1 MKSKKIVFT
10 FGRFNP
16 PTVGHLLLATRV
28 KQEATR
34 RGADHI
40 IYGSNSQDRK
50 KNPLGARDKLRF
62 MKKIL
67 KGFNIA
73 ISSNVV
79 TPFAVLDQLQKDG
92 YTDIVMVVGADRVT
106 EFKRGMGKYIG
117 PKKKYKFKSFEV
129 ISAGERDPDSEG
141 VSGMSASKM
150 RSAASDGNL
159 DAFQLGIP
167 SHVSARDTEMLFK
180 KVQTGMGVKP
190 FVAESWF
197 NYDEFLEFLE
207 ENDLKKFD
215 MGGEGIDVPAI
226 DNTAWGTEGIK
237 KSAKKKKK
245 VKIDEARV
253 VIPSSISQ
261 DQKAMLGDAINATS
275 NYLQY
280 SHTKRATPHNIHTFQ
295 PATLSTA
302 MQHLQQKRIT
312 GQHKGTYL
320 RLIKS
325 MGNIAAGVEHEEDN
339 ELNELTIQA
348 RRKMAMSAKRTAKRR
363 ARKRK
368 MKEKRKKSTGEI
380 KKKARKSAVL
390 RIRSKMIKGMKWN
403 ELSYS
408 QREAIGERLKK
419 KKGAIQKLSK
429 RLLPATQKAEQ
440 ERLKR
445 VRAKMTTNDPS
456 KAVEK
461 FEDINVDFENEI
473 LMEDKELRDKI
484 AANDAQNKQK
494 QETKDKDPW
503 NNVLIV
509 RDNNEKIKLIPKGDY
524 NPEKHTIEQGTVEGE
539 DENGRPIKNGRG
551 KVDRGSAGNISAD
564 PDFQG
569 TQTYRDLIGYEKEQ
583 EEKAKKAKAKDEA
596 KGKKDDET
604 KDGEGQPLETPVNPK
619 VQAAAD
625 RAGIAGGDAE
635 EAEAK
640 VRTASAKQKL
650 AQIEPQETDGSVA
663 SPEEIQKKTAKMAE
677 QKLKNGAKDKTDF
690 RAVDVEP
697 GVAVEFNRMQG
708 HPDEIANVS
717 SDNWKMLENSATLI
731 TSGVEKYGIVEESAA
746 ARVVRDSIN
755 PLIEELD
762 PNGELQWHMEHS
774 GSSMKGL
781 KPSKHWLDNNA
792 TNATPKSDIVLV
804 GINEKGERIEHGIS
818 VKAGPSQLLSPT
830 PEEANA
836 IITGIFGKMI
846 SHCEGKSTEECKSLL
861 QSETGTKENIDKLV
875 KLIMNH
881 NKMRFQTGKGVGP
894 MGWFTPGGRYTRA
907 EGKPDYWDVYGPGSK
922 CKKNKLGN
930 VNPDCATSWESLE
943 GEEPKAE
950 HWKGTEAEYDQNVID
965 AIHDSADYREELN
978 ASMNEILNESKEFTL
993 GLIHEAMTGCIKF
1006 CGCCDADC
1014 GCTSAVP
1021 THYLTMAPDGSDSA
1035 IREIDE
1041 QLLMDVAKETLFNF
1055 QLKSSGRK
1063 EMREGRKQ
1071 ATGVYPSYIA
1081 LRSQKKPKSKKPY
1094 ASINDGVQ
1102 PFLKY
1107 SNIFIKEDMDIKDA
1121 KRAFENDLKN
1131 PGNIEEREKEFKSVK
1146 GDPARLLNA
1155 LNLKI
1160 DNVDTNEVPW
1170 QDIGMMKPS
1179 NKSTIVRID
1188 GKKKRISIMNFK
1200 QKEEDMN
1207 EEFKLLTEPDILD
1220 RLVQQLMDK
1229 GMQKDQAYATAT
1241 RSLQKNGVL
1250 KKGTQKLTDKGET
1263 RNAMTPGERA
1273 KSREIK
1279 RSNKNRSF
1287 KDYTYSAKE
1296 NTATLKD
1303 SYEFKDS
1310 SVHGMGSFASKDIS
1324 ENDMVGLYYL
1334 NLLNEDENAPQYQRT
1349 DFCRFTNHSKYTSNI
1364 SLVEMCD
1371 GNYYTY
1377 ATKDIKEGDEILID
1391 YFHVFDTI
1399 LPALKEAGEVIPEV
1413 LRWTEGY
1420 ENMEIPY
1427 DGFGDL
1433 RDELAY
1439 FNVIDEAVN
1448 VATGRQEPEL
1458 VADSVVNTVKDKIDA
1473 FKFYHSLPQRK
1484 LRKRKKEE
1492 KKEVKKYN
1500 KMVGI
1505 NSEVEFDKGT
1515 ELEERN
1521 FDRGEIVKGRRGH
1534 HADQE
1539 YTVHSGTT
1547 PEDPNNM
1554 TVRIGNKR
1562 VKVSASNFNGTGR
1575 RRRLPGPKLKPK
1587 DIPEGAG
1594 DASATASETDANRAA
1609 YLKQYG
1615 AKPEQRARRSARTNA
1630 RNKLIRSG
1638 RASVGDGKDL
1648 DHKDGNPLNNSS
1660 KNLRMVNRSFNRGRD
1675 NNKWRTKTNEEHGA
1689 GEIGTEKLLKR
1700 YIKDTPFMKI
1710 IKDKNGK

>member
-1 MKSKKIVFT
+1 MKNKKIVFT

-28 KQEATR
+28 KQEASR

-50 KNPLGARDKLRF
+50 KNPLSARDKLRF

-67 KGFNIA
+67 KGFNIV
-73 ISSNVV
+73 ISNTVI

-197 NYDEFLEFLE
+197 NYNEFLEFLE

-245 VKIDEARV
+245 VKIDIDEGNT
-253 VIPSSISQ
+253 VIPSSIAQ
-261 DQKAMLGDAINATS
+261 DQRAMLGDAINATT

-280 SHTKRATPHNIHTFQ
+280 SHKKRATPNNIHTFR

-320 RLIKS
+320 RLRQA
-325 MGNIAAGVEHEEDN
+325 MGNIAADVEHEEGN

-380 KKKARKSAVL
+380 KKKAHKSAVL
-390 RIRSKMIKGMKWN
+390 KIRGKMIKGMKWN

-408 QREAIGERLKK
+408 QRESIGERLKK

-445 VRAKMTTNDPS
+445 VRAKMTTNDPA

-461 FEDINVDFENEI
+461 FEDINIDFENEI

-494 QETKDKDPW
+494 QEAKDKDPW

-539 DENGRPIKNGRG
+539 DKNGRPIKDGRG

-583 EEKAKKAKAKDEA
+583 TKKLGKASEEEKAKKAKAKDEA
-596 KGKKDDET
+596 KGKKGDET

-619 VQAAAD
+619 VQAASD

-640 VRTASAKQKL
+640 VRTASAKQQL

-663 SPEEIQKKTAKMAE
+663 SPEEIQKKTAKMAK
-677 QKLKNGAKDKTDF
+677 QKLKHGAENKTDF
-690 RAVDVEP
+690 KAVDVEA
-697 GVAVEFNRMQG
+697 GVAAEFNRMQG
-708 HPDEIANVS
+708 HPDEIGNIS

-731 TSGVEKYGIVEESAA
+731 TSGVERYGIQEESAA
-746 ARVVRDSIN
+746 SRVIRDSII

-762 PNGELQWHMEHS
+762 PEGKIQWHMEHS
-774 GSSMKGL
+774 GSGMEGL
-781 KPSKHWLDNNA
+781 EASDHWKKNDA
-792 TNATPKSDIVLV
+792 TDATPKSDLVLV

-836 IITGIFGKMI
+836 IITGVFGKMI
-846 SHCEGKSTEECKSLL
+846 SHCSGKSTEECKSLL
-861 QSETGTKENIDKLV
+861 QSENVTKENIDKLV
-875 KLIMNH
+875 KLIMDH
-881 NKMRFQTGKGVGP
+881 TKMRHQTGKGVGP
-894 MGWFTPGGRYTRA
+894 FGWFTPGGKYNRK

-922 CKKNKLGN
+922 CKKGDK
-930 VNPDCATSWESLE
+930 DCPYSWESLE
-943 GEEPKAE
+943 GTEPKPE
-950 HWKGTEAEYDQNVID
+950 HWKGTPADYKQNVID
-965 AIHDSADYREELN
+965 MLHDSAEYREQLDE
-978 ASMNEILNESKEFTL
+978 AMNEILNESKEFVL
-993 GLIHEAMTGCIKF
+993 GLVHEAMTGCIKF
-1006 CGCCDADC
+1006 CGCCDANC
-1014 GCTSAVP
+1014 GCNSAVP
-1021 THYLTMAPDGSDSA
+1021 THYLTMSPDGSNSA
-1035 IREIDE
+1035 IRKIDE
-1041 QLLMDVAKETLFNF
+1041 QLLMDVAKETIFSF
-1055 QLKSSGRK
+1055 QLKSGGQK
-1063 EMREGRKQ
+1063 EMRDGKKQ
-1071 ATGVYPSYIA
+1071 GTGKYKGYIA
-1081 LRSQKKPKSKKPY
+1081 PRSQKRPKSKKPY
-1094 ASINDGVQ
+1094 ASLNAGVQ

-1107 SNIFIKEDMDIKDA
+1107 SNIFIKEDMDMKDA
-1121 KRAFENDLKN
+1121 ERSFANDLRN
-1131 PGNIEEREKEFKSVK
+1131 PGDIEEREKEFKSVK
-1146 GDPARLLNA
+1146 GDPAKLLDV
-1155 LNLKI
+1155 LGRKI
-1160 DNVDTNEVPW
+1160 DNVDTNEIPW

-1188 GKKKRISIMNFK
+1188 GKKKRIPIMNFK
-1200 QKEEDMN
+1200 EKEDMN

-1250 KKGTQKLTDKGET
+1250 KKGTQELTDKGET

-1279 RSNKNRSF
+1279 RSDKNRSF

-1349 DFCRFTNHSKYTSNI
+1349 DFCRFTNHSKYTSNLA
-1364 SLVEMCD
+1364 LVEMRD
-1371 GNYYTY
+1371 GNFYTY

-1399 LPALKEAGEVIPEV
+1399 LPALKEAGAVIPEV
-1413 LRWTEGY
+1413 LRWTDGY

-1439 FNVIDEAVN
+1439 FNAIDEAVN

-1458 VADSVVNTVKDKIDA
+1458 VTDSVVDTVKDKIDA
-1473 FKFYHSLPQRK
+1473 FKFYTSLSQK
-1484 LRKRKKEE
+1484 ELRKRKKKE
-1492 KKEVKKYN
+1492 KKKVKKYN

-1505 NSEVEFDKGT
+1505 SSEEVEFDKDT
-1515 ELEERN
+1515 ELEERRY
-1521 FDRGEIVKGRRGH
+1521 DRLYNSGDIVKGRRGH
-1534 HADQE
+1534 HAGQK
-1539 YTVHSGTT
+1539 YVVHKGNDS
-1547 PEDPNNM
+1547 PISDMVVN
-1554 TVRIGNKR
+1554 IGKNK
-1562 VKVSASNFNGTGR
+1562 VKVSPNNFNLVNR
-1575 RRRLPGPKLKPK
+1575 KELPEGA
-1587 DIPEGAG
+1587 GAG
-1594 DASATASETDANRAA
+1594 DASASATDANRAA

-1615 AKPEQRARRSARTNA
+1615 AKPEQRERRSARTNA

-1648 DHKDGNPLNNSS
+1648 DHKNGNPLDNSP

-1675 NNKWRTKTNEEHGA
+1675 NNKWRKKTNEEHGA
-1689 GEIGTEKLLKR
+1689 GEVGTDKLLKQ